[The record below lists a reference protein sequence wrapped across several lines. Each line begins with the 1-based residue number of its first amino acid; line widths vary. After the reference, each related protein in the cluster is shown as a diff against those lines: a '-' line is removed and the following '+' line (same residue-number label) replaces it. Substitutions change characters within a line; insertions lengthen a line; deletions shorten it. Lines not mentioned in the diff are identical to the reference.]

1 MIQTQLLS
9 RLNELPRLSKVLQD
23 LLDLVNKEDINFKQL
38 SQKMELEQI
47 LSARLLRMANSAYFG
62 GQRDVHSVSDALI
75 RVGMESVRTL
85 VVASVLS
92 NTFSD
97 IETLDLDEYWTNT
110 FETALI
116 TKKIADQIGLDSSE
130 AFTTG
135 VLHDI
140 GELMIHSLLPEQAK
154 VISERVKAGENPL
167 LVQEQV
173 LGVSSPRLGAMLAKS
188 WKFPEEMVDAIGHFD
203 DPIQAKI
210 APKLA
215 YALHFSRDIH
225 RYWDEMSDEKQ
236 RVIFIADHP
245 DSKILKLSA
254 AFQEKVDA
262 IRGSGKILA
271 QQMVAA

>member
-1 MIQTQLLS
+1 MIQTQILS

-23 LLDLVNKEDINFKQL
+23 LLDLVNKEDIDFKQL

-92 NTFSD
+92 NTFAD

-116 TKKIADQIGLDSSE
+116 TKNIAAQIGIDTSE

-154 VISERVKAGENPL
+154 VIHERVKAGENAIW
-167 LVQEQV
+167 VEEEV

-210 APKLA
+210 SPKLA
-215 YALHFSRDIH
+215 YALHFSRDIN
-225 RYWDEMSDEKQ
+225 RYWDEMNDEKQ
-236 RVIFIADHP
+236 RVVFIADHP

-254 AFQEKVDA
+254 TFQEKVDSV
-262 IRGSGKILA
+262 RGSGKELA
-271 QQMVAA
+271 QQMMAP